1 MKRVISRL
9 AALAAFV
16 LAVNVASAEDGVL
29 YWMIDTSS
37 SSVGEDSLSTYF
49 AGYATSDFAARVRVT
64 GGDISGDVFLD
75 IFDGDSFVPGSG
87 SGGVFF
93 DSDGVGSSTDSVQA
107 FVPGS
112 YLTLASPEYSFLIEI
127 GNIDAENNWTTIAKS
142 SEVLTYTS
150 IQTYIMPAFSIDPS
164 PATTWSPGSFQA
176 VPEPSGG
183 LLTAMGLALLALRR
197 KRFAEGA

>member
-1 MKRVISRL
+1 MSLRFLR
-9 AALAAFV
+9 LAAFV
-16 LAVNVASAEDGVL
+16 AIVLSVNVASAEDGVL

-37 SSVGEDSLSTYF
+37 SSVGDDPLSTYF

-75 IFDGDSFVPGSG
+75 IFDGSDFVSGSG
-87 SGGVFF
+87 IGGVFF
-93 DSDGVGSSTDSVQA
+93 DDDGVGSSTDSIQA

-112 YLTLASPEYSFLIEI
+112 YLTSASPEYSFFIEL
-127 GNIDAENNWTTIAKS
+127 GNIDSSDNWTTIAES
-142 SEVLTYTS
+142 AALGYEAISA
-150 IQTYIMPAFSIDPS
+150 YIKPTFDMNPTVAQIWNPTQFS
-164 PATTWSPGSFQA
+164 A

-183 LLTAMGLALLALRR
+183 LLTMMGLALLALRR